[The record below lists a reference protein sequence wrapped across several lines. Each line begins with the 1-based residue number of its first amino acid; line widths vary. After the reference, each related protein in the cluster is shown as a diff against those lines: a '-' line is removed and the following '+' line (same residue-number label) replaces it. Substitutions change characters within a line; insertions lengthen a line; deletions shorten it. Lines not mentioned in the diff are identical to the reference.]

1 MDQRV
6 NVLVLKVK
14 GKGCKGCIAPSK
26 RLFLNVKGVKGVQIL
41 GYLVAIIYDENVA
54 SPSKI
59 LSKSNVH
66 EFYNVE
72 VVSTYSNMLLSDVRR
87 YLEKLLVFP

>member
-14 GKGCKGCIAPSK
+14 GKGCKGYIVPSK

-41 GYLVAIIYDENVA
+41 GYLVAVIYDENIT

-59 LSKSNVH
+59 LSESNVR
-66 EFYNVE
+66 EFLRCRGNFHILQHVII
-72 VVSTYSNMLLSDVRR
+72 
-87 YLEKLLVFP
+87 